1 MSRRYP
7 EGGVATATC
16 STGKRR
22 YRTQDSAE
30 NVLRSMARGK
40 KWIRRAVHGHHEL
53 RAYRCPRCDGW
64 HLTSQ
69 VKR

>member
-1 MSRRYP
+1 
-7 EGGVATATC
+7 
-16 STGKRR
+16 
-22 YRTQDSAE
+22 
-30 NVLRSMARGK
+30 MARGK